1 MRKELDRIDESKEE
15 RDQRVTITF
24 KHKEPASQRSS
35 FTTKDELRR
44 EEIRQEELHSK
55 EFDVTLTRRTEGGL
69 VPVGWTEA
77 WGLDHR
83 VDLGGQVRIKKILP
97 GGVVATHNAEFPE
110 GKTVFTGDVIRAVNG
125 QREDSDTLLRLLH
138 EKSDQVILTLEHQEF
153 DVTLTRRTEGGRVP
167 VGWTEAWGIDLR
179 VDLSG
184 QVRITKIL
192 PGSVVA
198 TYNAEF
204 PEGKTAFIGDVIRAV
219 NGQREDS
226 DTLLRLLFEKSDQV
240 TLTLEHQ
247 EPASQI
253 SSFTTE
259 DEPRREEIR
268 QEELH
273 CKEFDVTL
281 TRRTE
286 GGRVPV
292 GWTKALGIDVRV
304 EGKKVRIKKIL
315 PGGVV
320 ATHNAEFP
328 EGKTVFIGDVIRAV
342 NGQRED
348 SDTLLRLLDEKS
360 EQVTLKFE
368 HCQEIEGLGEDRSLR
383 GAEAS
388 ATGEAWEKPK
398 TKVTEEEFEQ
408 QRAEALQE
416 LKNAMTRS
424 RWILDTAERRV
435 CAEDVERLRSAIS
448 KAKEAR
454 FTTFHPTRRKLAYD
468 IKEGEDETPEERA
481 KRDFKDQIKEK
492 KGKKLLPEKWKDP
505 DLGENPIKSA
515 RELLEEL
522 ELNLGPESDIE
533 DSVRSQ
539 PDNSWEV
546 PGP

>member
-1 MRKELDRIDESKEE
+1 
-15 RDQRVTITF
+15 
-24 KHKEPASQRSS
+24 
-35 FTTKDELRR
+35 
-44 EEIRQEELHSK
+44 
-55 EFDVTLTRRTEGGL
+55 
-69 VPVGWTEA
+69 
-77 WGLDHR
+77 
-83 VDLGGQVRIKKILP
+83 
-97 GGVVATHNAEFPE
+97 
-110 GKTVFTGDVIRAVNG
+110 
-125 QREDSDTLLRLLH
+125 
-138 EKSDQVILTLEHQEF
+138 
-153 DVTLTRRTEGGRVP
+153 
-167 VGWTEAWGIDLR
+167 
-179 VDLSG
+179 
-184 QVRITKIL
+184 
-192 PGSVVA
+192 
-198 TYNAEF
+198 
-204 PEGKTAFIGDVIRAV
+204 
-219 NGQREDS
+219 
-226 DTLLRLLFEKSDQV
+226 
-240 TLTLEHQ
+240 
-247 EPASQI
+247 
-253 SSFTTE
+253 
-259 DEPRREEIR
+259 
-268 QEELH
+268 
-273 CKEFDVTL
+273 
-281 TRRTE
+281 
-286 GGRVPV
+286 
-292 GWTKALGIDVRV
+292 LGIDVRV

-468 IKEGEDETPEERA
+468 IKEDEDEDETPEERA
-481 KRDFKDQIKEK
+481 KRYFKHQIKEK

-505 DLGENPIKSA
+505 DLGKSPIKSA
-515 RELLEEL
+515 RDLLEEL
-522 ELNLGPESDIE
+522 ELNLRPESDIE
-533 DSVRSQ
+533 DSFRSQ
-539 PDNSWEV
+539 PDKSWEV